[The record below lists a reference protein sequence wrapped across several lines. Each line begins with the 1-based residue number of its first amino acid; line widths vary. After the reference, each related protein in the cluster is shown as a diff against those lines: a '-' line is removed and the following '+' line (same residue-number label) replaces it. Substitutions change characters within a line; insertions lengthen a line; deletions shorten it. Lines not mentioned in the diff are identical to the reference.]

1 MLQLSVCQKIRNCE
15 AYVLSKMD
23 KDSQEQDCAIC
34 LQKYHHPTRLPC
46 GHIFCFLCVKGI
58 AIQSKKCAMCRME
71 IPHDYFDHP
80 DLIEK
85 LGLEEIASEGDTE
98 KYQWYYE
105 GRNGWWKYDE
115 RSNMDLENM
124 YSSGETE
131 CLLLLAGTIYCVDF
145 HNMIQIRRSDPTKR
159 RRVKRDIPTLP
170 SKGIAGIKKVELSH
184 TEVLDSNHENS
195 ESNENEEGIQVGSPN
210 LVPGN
215 YSTNTPTSPIS
226 VDDLIDNLRQIDLH
240 PDDPLSTEQDVT
252 QNSADT

>member
-1 MLQLSVCQKIRNCE
+1 
-15 AYVLSKMD
+15 MD
-23 KDSQEQDCAIC
+23 INIQEQDCAIC

-85 LGLEEIASEGDTE
+85 LSLEDITTDGDTE

-115 RSNMDLENM
+115 RSNIDLETS
-124 YSSGETE
+124 YSSGDTE

-145 HNMIQIRRSDPTKR
+145 NSMIQIRRNDPTKR
-159 RRVKRDIPTLP
+159 RKIKRDVPTLP
-170 SKGIAGIKKVELSH
+170 SKGIAGIKNIDSTHQVLPDTTNDF
-184 TEVLDSNHENS
+184 TEGQDTEENQ
-195 ESNENEEGIQVGSPN
+195 NDTPN
-210 LVPGN
+210 LVPDN
-215 YSTNTPTSPIS
+215 SSANTPSLS
-226 VDDLIDNLRQIDLH
+226 FDDLTDSLRQFNLH
-240 PDDPLSTEQDVT
+240 EEEILPTAQDDDSP
-252 QNSADT
+252 NSEDT

>member
-1 MLQLSVCQKIRNCE
+1 
-15 AYVLSKMD
+15 MD
-23 KDSQEQDCAIC
+23 KDSQERDCAIC

-71 IPHDYFDHP
+71 IPHDYFEHP

-85 LGLEEIASEGDTE
+85 LAHDEITSEGDTE

-115 RSNMDLENM
+115 RSNMDLENT

-159 RRVKRDIPTLP
+159 RKVKRDIPTLP
-170 SKGIAGIKKVELSH
+170 SKGIAGIKNVEISH
-184 TEVLDSNHENS
+184 TEVNTDSDENMVP
-195 ESNENEEGIQVGSPN
+195 NDNEETIQVNSPN
-210 LVPGN
+210 LVAVN
-215 YSTNTPTSPIS
+215 ASTNTLTSSLS
-226 VDDLIDNLRQIDLH
+226 VDDLIDSLRQIDLH
-240 PDDPLSTEQDVT
+240 PDDSLSTDHEET
-252 QNSADT
+252 LNSADT

>member
-1 MLQLSVCQKIRNCE
+1 
-15 AYVLSKMD
+15 MD
-23 KDSQEQDCAIC
+23 KDSQERDCAIC

-85 LGLEEIASEGDTE
+85 LDHDEITSEGDTE

-115 RSNMDLENM
+115 RSNMDLENT
-124 YSSGETE
+124 YNSGETE

-159 RRVKRDIPTLP
+159 RKVKRDIPTLP
-170 SKGIAGIKKVELSH
+170 SKGIAGIKNIETSNIQ
-184 TEVLDSNHENS
+184 VLDSDENTGT
-195 ESNENEEGIQVGSPN
+195 NENNESIHIESPN
-210 LVPGN
+210 LVPVN
-215 YSTNTPTSPIS
+215 PSTNTPTTPLS
-226 VDDLIDNLRQIDLH
+226 VDDLIDNLRQINLH
-240 PDDPLSTEQDVT
+240 PDDAISTAQEET
-252 QNSADT
+252 LNSTDT